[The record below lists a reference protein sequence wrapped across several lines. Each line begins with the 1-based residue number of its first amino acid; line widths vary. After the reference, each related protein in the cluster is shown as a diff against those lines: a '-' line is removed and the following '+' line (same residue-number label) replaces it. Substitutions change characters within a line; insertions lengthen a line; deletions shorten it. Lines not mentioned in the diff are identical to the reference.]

1 MSINKKRNQN
11 MKRLSTTIVLW
22 TLLLVTVAAQQ
33 VTFRFS
39 DGIQD
44 SPLKERM
51 QQQITLLLSE
61 INRAAA
67 AERPLQ
73 LSGINMTPQA
83 RKSLENLWSGT
94 SSFRC
99 EYPENARPCLM
110 DATGYE
116 VRGIAVTML
125 NRQMRGERL
134 REVCINLSKE
144 GVITSVHL
152 ALKNN
157 MYLDLLANSR
167 DVTDMRRKLEIMN
180 FVDKFRSYYDEKDL
194 DALQQIYSDDALI
207 ITGRVITHKS
217 YAGDKPTLRK
227 EVVYRRQNKEEYLSN
242 LKKVFDSNAF
252 IHLTFDDVKIY
263 GHKSKTN
270 WYGVSLRQ
278 NWRSSN
284 SRTWSNTNYQDD
296 GYLFLL
302 WEFPD
307 GDDAPPVVHVRTWQ
321 PEWVGKDRLS
331 QDSVFNINDFLIP

>member
-1 MSINKKRNQN
+1 
-11 MKRLSTTIVLW
+11 MKRLSTTLVIW
-22 TLLLVTVAAQQ
+22 ALLLVTAAAQQ

-39 DGIQD
+39 DGIED
-44 SPLKERM
+44 MSLKQRM
-51 QQQITLLLSE
+51 QEQISQLLTE

-73 LSGINMTPQA
+73 LDAVKMTPQA
-83 RKSLENLWSGT
+83 RKSLESLWNGT

-99 EYPENARPCLM
+99 EYTENARPCLR
-110 DATGYE
+110 DVSGYE

-125 NRQMRGERL
+125 NRQLRGDRL
-134 REVCINLSKE
+134 REVCINLSAD
-144 GVITSVHL
+144 GTITSVHM

-207 ITGRVITHKS
+207 ITGRVITRKT
-217 YAGDKPTLRK
+217 YVGDKPTIRK
-227 EVVYRRQNKEEYLSN
+227 EVAYRRQNKEEYLNN
-242 LKKVFDSNAF
+242 LKDVFAKNTY

-263 GHKSKTN
+263 GHKSKAN

-278 NWRSSN
+278 NWRSTN
-284 SRTWSNTNYQDD
+284 SRTWSNVNYEDD

-321 PEWVGKDRLS
+321 PEWVDKQRLS
-331 QDSVFNINDFLIP
+331 SDSVFNINDFLIP